1 METAGIITGLIISS
15 VLSALFSLIL
25 LKFTNQSAIFNN
37 LKDRDFKE
45 KEIPRIGGIAIVVSL
60 IISLLFIR
68 IVFQDIFKEVDE
80 NINYNWLI
88 VAVFIIFG
96 LGIYDD
102 LKGAD
107 AFKKL
112 VFQIIAAVLIFL
124 GGFKIAE
131 FSIPFIGGKTLGINF
146 FSFLLTIVWVV
157 GITNAVNIID
167 GLDGL
172 ALGISFFATLSLG
185 VLALLSSQYLIAVF
199 IAVLLGSMIGFYP
212 FNFPRAKIYL
222 GDSGSLVIGF
232 ILAALAMT
240 TTHRKISLA
249 VALMIPLMILF
260 LPILETSVTIIRRI
274 YRRQNILKADRDHLH
289 YRFLKKGFS
298 ETKTTLVLISI
309 SFLFS
314 LSGILFEFVNRRLRL
329 LVFVV
334 IFFICFFLLN
344 YLGYININ
352 SIKGKKKVE

>member
-1 METAGIITGLIISS
+1 METAGIITGFIISGILS
-15 VLSALFSLIL
+15 AVLSLIF

-45 KEIPRIGGIAIVVSL
+45 KEIPRIGGIAIVFSL

-68 IVFQDIFKEVDE
+68 IAFPDIFNKVDE
-80 NINYNWLI
+80 NINYNWI
-88 VAVFIIFG
+88 IAAVFIIFG

-107 AFKKL
+107 AFKKFFL
-112 VFQIIAAVLIFL
+112 QIIAAVIIFL

-131 FSIPFIGGKTLGINF
+131 ISIPILGGKTLGFNF
-146 FSFLLTIVWVV
+146 LSFLLTILWVV

-172 ALGISFFATLSLG
+172 AVGISFFAALSLG

-274 YRRQNILKADRDHLH
+274 YKRQNIFQADRDHLH
-289 YRFLKKGFS
+289 YRFLRKGFS
-298 ETKTTLVLISI
+298 ETKTTLVLIFI

-314 LSGILFEFVNRRLRL
+314 LSGILFEFIDRRLRVL
-329 LVFVV
+329 LFAL
-334 IFFICFFLLN
+334 IGLICFFLLN

-352 SIKGKKKVE
+352 SIRGKKKVE